1 MATASDVDKVRADLA
16 EIGERRVQVTA
27 AVTQLAVDTQTAI
40 NKARGVIAMTE
51 VARLVGLERTSMY
64 HTYGSG

>member
-27 AVTQLAVDTQTAI
+27 AVTQLAVDTQSAI
-40 NKARGVIAMTE
+40 NRARGVIAMTE